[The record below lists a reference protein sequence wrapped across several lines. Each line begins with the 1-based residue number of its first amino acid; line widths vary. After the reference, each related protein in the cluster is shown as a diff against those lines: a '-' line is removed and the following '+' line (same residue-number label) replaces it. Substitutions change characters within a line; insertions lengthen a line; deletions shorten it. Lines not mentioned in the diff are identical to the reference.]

1 MVKKRKTQIN
11 IYIMLEK
18 SVNNK
23 KNEKKIYEG
32 IQRKIKQN

>member
-1 MVKKRKTQIN
+1 MVKKKKKTQIN

-23 KNEKKIYEG
+23 KDEKN
-32 IQRKIKQN
+32 R

>member
-23 KNEKKIYEG
+23 KDEKNRLRILEKN
-32 IQRKIKQN
+32 KTK

>member
-1 MVKKRKTQIN
+1 MVKKSKKKTQIN

-23 KNEKKIYEG
+23 KNEKK
-32 IQRKIKQN
+32 NM